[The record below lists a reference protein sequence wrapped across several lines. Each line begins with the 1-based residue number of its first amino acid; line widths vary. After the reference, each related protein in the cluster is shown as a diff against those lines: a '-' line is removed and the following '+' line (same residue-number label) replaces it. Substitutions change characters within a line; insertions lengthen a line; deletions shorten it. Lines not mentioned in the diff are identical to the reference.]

1 MNLTRYVLRRA
12 RSDARLLA
20 GAAVAIVVALVAV
33 SAAPVYLRSLEKAGV
48 NHRLDVL
55 TESRTAFHVNTSW
68 LPLEQPEFQESD
80 ALVDAARD
88 DHVADVVVGKTRFV
102 KSRAHLW
109 NFDGLPPKEDITD
122 SRSFFHLIS
131 DLDKHVDYVEGRPP
145 SPDVMYENGT
155 IVIEAA
161 VYARRAA
168 MLNVKVGDVIDNV
181 AEEVRGQVV
190 KARVSGAFQVRDP
203 RDVFWLDLAAPIIA
217 PGAAVEDRLPP
228 LSLFTSGES
237 IIDGV
242 GAAHGGLPGSYSW
255 FIYTNHDV
263 LGEMEAGQ
271 IVEMTDG
278 FESQIESD
286 LPRGS
291 LITALDNSFIDLGNR
306 LIFARIPM
314 LLMAALALSA
324 VAYYLFLVGGLLA
337 RRRASETLML
347 RSRGLNYWQ
356 ITVVQSIESVFLIGV
371 PIVLTPLA
379 GLLLVSQIGRLP
391 VYHGITGGG
400 ALPVE
405 FTWVSYLWAF
415 GGGIVV
421 SVILLA
427 PVLLEARRGVVE
439 GVVAGEARPDRPPFF
454 QRYFLDVLILALGG
468 LVWWELRSRGSV
480 VAGEFGERSADM
492 TLLFFPAIFLVGA
505 ALIFLR
511 VFPLV
516 VRLSAWIAAR
526 TTRAWLVLGFWRLGR
541 SPYWYTWPVIL
552 LVLAAG
558 LGVIS
563 GTVASTLELS
573 NEERISYH
581 TAGDLRLTPG
591 TANFPVNDRTLGHL
605 VSHESIVDAS
615 PVYRTDGRIGTTGSG
630 QIFHVLA
637 IDPASFGNVSWFRE
651 DFANLPLGTLLNRIH
666 VDTTPQPLV
675 LPAGSQSLAVWAK
688 ASPRVQDAFLWM
700 VFRGGNG
707 AMDTVT
713 FGQVEGE
720 WTRLTARTGNLS
732 DPVQLVSIQLFEP
745 TGPDSGT
752 PTTLLLDDLVV
763 IDASGRETLVL
774 DFELK
779 EFWTGLPTSN
789 GLDTQFA
796 LSPEDSGTGHIGQF
810 VGKRVGQV
818 AMGRGVNGGIRG
830 IYRSASDGPIPMLGS
845 RGFDSRTQTPPNQP
859 IVVEIDGHIV
869 PAQVVGTVDMFP
881 TLHPT
886 NLPYLIVDIDALR
899 DFLSIRATEPM
910 VANEVLIDAAP
921 GRSEEAKE
929 DARSVFF
936 VSNIQAKHDFLERS
950 LIDPLVVAGWRGMG
964 FVATAIAMAAV
975 ALGYATYMTAH
986 ERRTRNES
994 AFLLALGF
1002 PRRAFLLLVLVEHAL
1017 ISVLGTVLGI
1027 AAGVIASRITI
1038 SSIAHTQAGGELI
1051 PPFVPDTNW
1060 TPVGLVILIMAVI
1073 TVLAV
1078 VTLRRAY
1085 PNLPIHELTSARG

>member
-1 MNLTRYVLRRA
+1 M
-12 RSDARLLA
+12 
-20 GAAVAIVVALVAV
+20 AIVVALVVVA
-33 SAAPVYLRSLEKAGV
+33 AAPVYLRSLEKAGV
-48 NHRLDVL
+48 KHRLDVL
-55 TESRTAFHVNTSW
+55 TSSRTAFHISTSW
-68 LPLEQPEFQESD
+68 LPLERPDYHESD
-80 ALVDAARD
+80 AMIDAARD
-88 DHVADVVVGKTRFV
+88 KHVSDVVTGKTRFV
-102 KSRAHLW
+102 KSRGHLW
-109 NFDGLPPKEDITD
+109 NFDGLPPKEEITD

-131 DLDKHVDYVEGRPP
+131 DLDNHVDYVEGRPP
-145 SPDVMYENGT
+145 SPEVMSDGGSRL
-155 IVIEAA
+155 VEAA
-161 VYARRAA
+161 VYAPRAA
-168 MLNVKVGDVIDNV
+168 MLNVSVGDVIVNLT
-181 AEEVRGQVV
+181 EEVRGDVI
-190 KARVSGAFQVRDP
+190 KARITGAFLIRDP
-203 RDVFWLDLAAPIIA
+203 REEYWLELASPIIA
-217 PGAAVEDRLPP
+217 PGAAVEERLPP
-228 LSLFTSGES
+228 LSLFTAGDS

-242 GAAHGGLPGSYSW
+242 GATHGGLPGSYAW
-255 FIYTNHDV
+255 FLYTDHEV
-263 LGEMEAGQ
+263 LGEMEAGE
-271 IVEMTDG
+271 IVEMTDV
-278 FESQIESD
+278 FESQIEAD
-286 LPRGS
+286 IPRAS

-306 LIFARIPM
+306 LLFARIPM
-314 LLMAALALSA
+314 LLLAALALSA

-356 ITVVQSIESVFLIGV
+356 ITIVQSIESMFLIGV
-371 PIVLTPLA
+371 PIALTPLV

-400 ALPVE
+400 TLPVE
-405 FTWVSYLWAF
+405 FTWVSSLWAL
-415 GGGIVV
+415 GAGIVV
-421 SVILLA
+421 SAILLV

-439 GVVAGEARPDRPPFF
+439 GVVAGEARPDRPPLF
-454 QRYFLDVLILALGG
+454 QRYFIDVLILVLGG

-511 VFPLV
+511 VFPMV
-516 VRLSAWIAAR
+516 VRIAGWIAAR

-563 GTVASTLELS
+563 GTVASTLERS

-581 TAGDLRLTPG
+581 TAGDLRVTPG
-591 TANFPVNDRTLGHL
+591 TANFPVNERTLANL
-605 VSHESIVDAS
+605 VSHDSIVNAT
-615 PVYRTDGRIGTTGSG
+615 PVYRTDGRIGTTGAG
-630 QIFHVLA
+630 QIFLMMA
-637 IDPASFGNVSWFRE
+637 IEPVGFREVSWFRE
-651 DFANLPLGTLLNRIH
+651 DFTDLPLETLLGRIN
-666 VDTTPQPLV
+666 VETKPTPIF
-675 LPAGSQSLAVWAK
+675 LPPGTESLAVWAK
-688 ASPRVQDAFLWM
+688 ASPRVQDTFLWM
-700 VFRGGNG
+700 AFRGANG

-713 FGQVEGE
+713 FSQIEGE
-720 WTRLTARTGNLS
+720 WTRMTARMTAMP
-732 DPVQLVSIQLFEP
+732 DPVELVSIQVFEP
-745 TGPDSGT
+745 AGPDSGT
-752 PTTLLLDDLVV
+752 PTTVFLDDLVA
-763 IDASGRETLVL
+763 IGAAGQEELVL

-789 GLDTQFA
+789 GLDTQFS
-796 LSPEDSGTGHIGQF
+796 LTPEDSGSGHVGQF
-810 VGKRVGQV
+810 VGSRVAQ
-818 AMGRGVNGGIRG
+818 MSLGRGVNGGIRG
-830 IYRSASDGPIPMLGS
+830 IYRSASDGPIPMLAS

-859 IVVEIDGHIV
+859 IVIEVDGQIAS
-869 PAQVVGTVDMFP
+869 AQVVGTVNMFP

-886 NLPYLIVDIDALR
+886 DLPYLIADIDALR
-899 DFLSIRATEPM
+899 DFLALRASEPM
-910 VANEVLIDAAP
+910 MANEVLITVAP
-921 GRSEEAKE
+921 GRSAEARE
-929 DARSVFF
+929 DTRSVFF
-936 VSNIQAKHDFLERS
+936 VANFQDRNEFLERS

-1017 ISVLGTVLGI
+1017 ISILGTVLGI

-1060 TPVGLVILIMAVI
+1060 APAGLVILVMVVI

-1085 PNLPIHELTSARG
+1085 PKLPIHELTSARG

>member
-12 RSDARLLA
+12 RSDARLLT

-48 NHRLDVL
+48 EHRLDVL
-55 TESRTAFHVNTSW
+55 TESRTAFHISTSW
-68 LPLEQPEFQESD
+68 IPLERPEFHESD
-80 ALVDAARD
+80 AKVDAARD
-88 DHVADVVVGKTRFV
+88 DHVADVVTGKTRFV
-102 KSRAHLW
+102 KSRGHLW
-109 NFDGLPPKEDITD
+109 NFDGLPPREDITD

-131 DLDKHVDYVEGRPP
+131 DLDQHVDYVEGRPP
-145 SPDVMYENGT
+145 SPEVTYEDGA
-155 IVIEAA
+155 IVVEAA
-161 VYARRAA
+161 VYARRAG
-168 MLNVKVGDVIDNV
+168 MLNVKVGDVIDSV
-181 AEEVRGQVV
+181 AEEVRGEIV
-190 KARVSGAFQVRDP
+190 KARITGAFLVSDP
-203 RDVFWLDLAAPIIA
+203 QDVFWLDLSIPIIA
-217 PGAAVEDRLPP
+217 PGAAVEERLPP

-242 GAAHGGLPGSYSW
+242 GAAHGGLPGSYAW
-255 FIYTNHDV
+255 FLYTDHEV

-271 IVEMTDG
+271 LVRMTDE
-278 FESQIESD
+278 FESRIESD
-286 LPRGS
+286 IARGS

-356 ITVVQSIESVFLIGV
+356 ITAVQSIESMFLIGI
-371 PIVLTPLA
+371 PIALSPLA

-405 FTWVSYLWAF
+405 FTWVSYVWALA
-415 GGGIVV
+415 GGIVV

-427 PVLLEARRGVVE
+427 PVLIEARRGVVE
-439 GVVAGEARPDRPPFF
+439 GVVAGEARPDRPPLF

-505 ALIFLR
+505 ALVFLR

-563 GTVASTLELS
+563 GTVASTLERS
-573 NEERISYH
+573 NEERIYYH
-581 TAGDLRLTPG
+581 TAGDLRVTPG
-591 TANFPVNDRTLGHL
+591 TANFPVNERTLSRL
-605 VSHESIVDAS
+605 VSNDSIVNAT

-630 QIFHVLA
+630 QFFQLMA
-637 IDPASFGNVSWFRE
+637 IDPASFGEVSWFRE
-651 DFANLPLGTLLNRIH
+651 DFADLPLQTLLNRIH
-666 VDTTPQPLV
+666 VDTTPQPIV
-675 LPAGSQSLAVWAK
+675 LPPGTESLAVWAK
-688 ASPRVQDAFLWM
+688 ATPRVQDAFLWM
-700 VFRGGNG
+700 AFRGGNG

-713 FGQVEGE
+713 FGQIEGE
-720 WTRLTARTGNLS
+720 WTRLTARTGNLP
-732 DPVQLVSIQLFEP
+732 DPVELVSIQVFEP
-745 TGPDSGT
+745 AGPDSGT
-752 PTTLLLDDLVV
+752 PTTLLLDDLVA
-763 IDASGRETLVL
+763 IGATGQEQLVL

-789 GLDTQFA
+789 GLDTQFS
-796 LSPEDSGTGHIGQF
+796 LSPEDSGSGHVGQF

-818 AMGRGVNGGIRG
+818 SMGRGVNGGIRG
-830 IYRSASDGPIPMLGS
+830 IYRSASDGPIPMLAS
-845 RGFDSRTQTPPNQP
+845 KGFDSRTQTQPNQP
-859 IVVEIDGHIV
+859 FVVEIDGQIT
-869 PAQVVGTVDMFP
+869 PALVVGNVELFP
-881 TLHPT
+881 TIHPT
-886 NLPYLIVDIDALR
+886 TLPYLIVDIDALH
-899 DFLSIRATEPM
+899 DFLSLRATEPTL
-910 VANEVLIDAAP
+910 ANEVLIAVEP
-921 GRSEEAKE
+921 GRSDEAKE
-929 DARSVFF
+929 DARGVFL
-936 VSNIQAKHDFLERS
+936 VANIQARSDFLERS

-1027 AAGVIASRITI
+1027 AAGVVASQITI

-1051 PPFVPDTNW
+1051 PPFVADTNW
-1060 TPVGLVILIMAVI
+1060 APAGLVIMIMVVI